1 MRAHYEKMIRDNDR
15 RVKISLRI
23 QNMDAQ
29 SEFCGGFPDADRLY
43 DVRHTLY
50 RVKSM
55 TAAYCNEKSVYF
67 QSELLEERILAGLSF
82 AERNQHEDG
91 LFDLIKCN
99 FHSAPDTAFSMK
111 ELLPC
116 LYWFRNRQRDERQN
130 RIYEKMY
137 GLTRRTADGLLCG
150 GFHTPNHRWVIASS
164 LMVSADFFQNPEY
177 SKAAERYLAEGIDC
191 NEDGE
196 YAERSAGIYNCVNN
210 NAMIDL
216 GVCTGKEEY
225 FDYAVRNLRMML
237 TYMEPDGTI
246 FTANS
251 TRQDNGKRS
260 YPSGYYWEYLFLG
273 KKREIPEFV
282 AFANRIFDLT
292 EENHLD
298 APDCLMEYMNHPELI
313 DFESDLVYEQKD
325 FRKLYRESGI
335 ARIRKGDITYTLM
348 RGKSSFLYFSNSSI
362 DVALK
367 IGGCICEH
375 RAFQAETLEETEDG
389 FRLSQVMRGWYYLP
403 FEEPQETS
411 DWWKMDHSK
420 RQKKLGPDL
429 SIEVEIHDVEGG
441 IRVDFHLHGVKK
453 APFRI
458 EAAVLEA
465 DHADGEHFCMQ
476 SLKGAQI
483 LVKDGMTRLSNA
495 EDSLLIGPGFG
506 THSYLAGM
514 FGSEGVDP
522 DCFTLYFTDYTE
534 FDRSIFI
541 RNE

>member
-196 YAERSAGIYNCVNN
+196 YA
-210 NAMIDL
+210 
-216 GVCTGKEEY
+216 
-225 FDYAVRNLRMML
+225 
-237 TYMEPDGTI
+237 
-246 FTANS
+246 
-251 TRQDNGKRS
+251 
-260 YPSGYYWEYLFLG
+260 
-273 KKREIPEFV
+273 
-282 AFANRIFDLT
+282 
-292 EENHLD
+292 
-298 APDCLMEYMNHPELI
+298 
-313 DFESDLVYEQKD
+313 
-325 FRKLYRESGI
+325 
-335 ARIRKGDITYTLM
+335 
-348 RGKSSFLYFSNSSI
+348 
-362 DVALK
+362 
-367 IGGCICEH
+367 
-375 RAFQAETLEETEDG
+375 
-389 FRLSQVMRGWYYLP
+389 
-403 FEEPQETS
+403 
-411 DWWKMDHSK
+411 
-420 RQKKLGPDL
+420 
-429 SIEVEIHDVEGG
+429 
-441 IRVDFHLHGVKK
+441 
-453 APFRI
+453 
-458 EAAVLEA
+458 
-465 DHADGEHFCMQ
+465 
-476 SLKGAQI
+476 
-483 LVKDGMTRLSNA
+483 
-495 EDSLLIGPGFG
+495 
-506 THSYLAGM
+506 
-514 FGSEGVDP
+514 
-522 DCFTLYFTDYTE
+522 
-534 FDRSIFI
+534 
-541 RNE
+541 